1 MDQVAPLAGAPP
13 ASSPG
18 WLTGYV
24 PSAAEWNYWW
34 SQKMDI
40 SAGNF
45 LPVTGGI
52 LSGVLTF
59 APAPVTDL
67 VSTGKGY
74 LVEQDLTYNLSSA
87 ANGIYFGNEHNA
99 VVSGNPPTGVQ
110 VWHNFDRVFAE
121 TASTSRAAIVNRYI
135 QTVRPAGFATSGQV
149 MWGAVMELRDQTGL
163 PSSQAGG
170 LLGLEIDLACNGL
183 DDAGT
188 RQGLVIT
195 FLNGTGN
202 GASPQADKAIGIY
215 SGGDAA
221 ANYKSI
227 LQLAAPFHDAGID
240 MRHTGTATGGT
251 THGIWMRT
259 GLDIAFDTA
268 GNFTFSTDETF
279 INASHRINSPF
290 GYAIGGNTQILSA
303 DGSTIDV
310 SVPLRLPNYTVA
322 NLPVLGGAEHGSL
335 AFASDAINAG
345 QTAGTGTGTGC
356 LVYLDS
362 AAIWRSCYTG
372 LPPTT

>member
-1 MDQVAPLAGAPP
+1 MDQVVPLAGAPP

-40 SAGNF
+40 SAGAF
-45 LPVTGGI
+45 LPEAGGTMT
-52 LSGVLTF
+52 GVLTF
-59 APAPVTDL
+59 APAPVTDP
-67 VSTGKGY
+67 VSTGTGY
-74 LVEQDLTYNLSSA
+74 LVEQDLTYNLLNTAS
-87 ANGIYFGNEHNA
+87 GIYFGNAYNA

-110 VWHNFDRVFAE
+110 VWHNFDRVFAQ
-121 TASTSRAAIVNRYI
+121 TAGASQAAIVNRYI
-135 QTVRPAGFATSGQV
+135 QTIRPAGYGTPSQT

-163 PSSQAGG
+163 SSSGAGG
-170 LLGLEIDLACNGL
+170 LLGLEIDLACNGP
-183 DDAGT
+183 DDANN

-202 GASPQADKAIGIY
+202 GASPQADKAVGIY
-215 SGGDAA
+215 SGGDGAA
-221 ANYKSI
+221 VFHSI
-227 LQLAAPFHDAGID
+227 IQIAAPFRDAGID
-240 MRHTGTATGGT
+240 MRHMGGSTGGT

-268 GNFTFSTDETF
+268 GNFTFSSDGTF
-279 INASHRINSPF
+279 INASQRMNSPF
-290 GYAIGGNTQILSA
+290 GYAIGGNAVFLSG
-303 DGSTIDV
+303 DGSTIDA
-310 SVPLRLPNYTVA
+310 SVPLRMPLYSVAALPA
-322 NLPVLGGAEHGSL
+322 LGGAEHGSL
-335 AFASDAINAG
+335 AFASNAVNSG
-345 QTAGTGTGTGC
+345 QATGTGTGC

-362 AAIWRSCYTG
+362 AAVWRCCYTG